1 MKHCLLR
8 SSTDQTNR
16 TQATQPQL
24 GEHESNRLVYQE
36 PSLHN
41 HREKTY
47 VRPDIRERAA
57 SGGWPDAEV
66 DRNWCDRIVGE
77 VTWHARLAPQ
87 VNPPESVRF
96 RTVVSTLRTFR
107 EALIFQ
113 TNHPCWMTGLIQI
126 S

>member
-47 VRPDIRERAA
+47 VRPDIREREQR
-57 SGGWPDAEV
+57 AEAGSMQKK
-66 DRNWCDRIVGE
+66 IATGA
-77 VTWHARLAPQ
+77 TGS
-87 VNPPESVRF
+87 SVK
-96 RTVVSTLRTFR
+96 
-107 EALIFQ
+107 
-113 TNHPCWMTGLIQI
+113 
-126 S
+126 